1 MLSLERLVI
10 ALLMAVAAVAAGWLL
25 VTSVFQSFLRFYST
39 VPPLRPFKLLASR
52 ARRGRGNFLIC
63 VLNAG
68 PNDFY
73 GRWVVSLA
81 SGRSVEVQ
89 LHAPVGKIVGIR
101 GSLGEGFA
109 PGTSPALVVVSGS
122 GAGRYYLQ
130 PAVVPDISGVACG

>member
-25 VTSVFQSFLRFYST
+25 VTNVNAQMREF
-39 VPPLRPFKLLASR
+39 SR
-52 ARRGRGNFLIC
+52 VYPVAAYVDSNGNFLIC

-89 LHAPVGKIVGIR
+89 LHAPVGKIVGVR
-101 GSLGEGFA
+101 GSLGEGFT